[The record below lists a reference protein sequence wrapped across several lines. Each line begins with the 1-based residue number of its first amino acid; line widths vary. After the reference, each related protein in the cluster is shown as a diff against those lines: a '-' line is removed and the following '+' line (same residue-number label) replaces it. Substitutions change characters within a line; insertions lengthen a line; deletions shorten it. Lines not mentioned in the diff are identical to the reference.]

1 MNKIKNMLK
10 MNKKKGSKEEITE
23 KEMTD
28 PADEITVTDNQA
40 QNDTE
45 QLTVENSEELPD
57 DKKEEAEKKDP
68 TPEEKYAEL
77 NDKFLRLYSEFD
89 NFRKRT
95 VKERIDL
102 IKTASEDIIRTLLP
116 VIDDLERALASMKDQ
131 SDNASFEGI
140 NLIYQ
145 KFKNILSQKG
155 VEEIKTLGETFNTD
169 FHEAVTTIPSEN
181 EEQKG
186 KVVEVIEKGYL
197 INGKVIRFAKVI
209 VAG

>member
-1 MNKIKNMLK
+1 
-10 MNKKKGSKEEITE
+10 MNKKKGNKEEITE
-23 KEMTD
+23 KETTD
-28 PADEITVTDNQA
+28 PVDEDTITDNQA
-40 QNDTE
+40 QNNTE
-45 QLTVENSEELPD
+45 QLTVENGNEKQTEE
-57 DKKEEAEKKDP
+57 KEEAEKKEL

-95 VKERIDL
+95 IKERIDL
-102 IKTASEDIIRTLLP
+102 IKTSSEDIIRNLLP

-131 SDNASFEGI
+131 PDNASFEGI
-140 NLIYQ
+140 NLIYL
-145 KFKNILSQKG
+145 KFINILSQKG
-155 VEEIKTLGETFNTD
+155 VEEIKTLGEHFNTD
-169 FHEAVTTIPSEN
+169 FHEAVTTIPPEN

-186 KVVEVIEKGYL
+186 KVVAVIEKGYL